1 MLINGFLVFLGG
13 GIGSLVRYI
22 VNIVT
27 QMFTVNQAG
36 TLLVNTVGSFLFG
49 FFIIFAKD
57 KSEYFNIFL
66 LAGVLGG
73 FTTFSQFSY
82 DVINLQNESNLQ
94 SIIYIL
100 SSILLSVL
108 LALAGI
114 IMGNRLLK

>member
-27 QMFTVNQAG
+27 QIFTVNQAG

-49 FFIIFAKD
+49 FFYYFLQKN

-73 FTTFSQFSY
+73 FTTFSQFF
-82 DVINLQNESNLQ
+82 L
-94 SIIYIL
+94 
-100 SSILLSVL
+100 
-108 LALAGI
+108 
-114 IMGNRLLK
+114 